1 MPRLINTFF
10 VMATFPSTTSARA
23 SYQRVAGRP
32 VASISCTRQVKW
44 TPSGELQ
51 CGSIRDASQNS
62 AATTPSS
69 TTAHKSVSIAHQHAP
84 RRTLLAVV
92 VVAVVAVLAACSGG
106 GSASTDKGATTAA
119 TRSSSVAGGAG
130 TTATTTRPTTTT
142 LATGAADL
150 GTPTVTGAEA
160 TSADGTAA
168 LDPTLQTQ
176 IADAVHAYVNAATGT
191 PLGTGKPAVLD
202 GVLTAAATT
211 RLTPPTR
218 DALTDEGLPA
228 LAAVKTDR
236 ANVTIDAFTGPDQSM
251 VVNAAID
258 VAVSASTPGGS
269 PVKIVRNGTLTFV
282 NDGGTWK
289 IDAFNLAVE
298 RDIP

>member
-1 MPRLINTFF
+1 VPRLINTFF
-10 VMATFPSTTSARA
+10 VMATFPSMTSARA
-23 SYQRVAGRP
+23 SYQRVVGRP

-62 AATTPSS
+62 PATTPSS
-69 TTAHKSVSIAHQHAP
+69 TIAHQSVSIAHQHAP
-84 RRTLLAVV
+84 RRAVLAVTA
-92 VVAVVAVLAACSGG
+92 VALVAVLAACSGG
-106 GSASTDKGATTAA
+106 GRASTDNGSTTAA
-119 TRSSSVAGGAG
+119 PKSSSEAG
-130 TTATTTRPTTTT
+130 TTATTVRPTTTT

-160 TSADGTAA
+160 TSVDGTAA

-176 IADAVHAYVNAATGT
+176 IADAVHTYVNAATGT

-202 GVLTAAATT
+202 GVLTAAAAT

-269 PVKIVRNGTLTFV
+269 PVKIVRNGTLMFV